1 MQRFRGQVAV
11 VTGGAEGIGLGI
23 AKKLGSE
30 GARILVTDIDGH
42 RGKQAV
48 AELVSNGIETSFA
61 VGDVANEADV
71 ERTVSQ
77 VIQKWGQIDVLV
89 NNAGIIGQTDYL
101 WELSIDVLDQ
111 VYRTNLRGTF
121 LYCQKAIP
129 HMQARGYG
137 RIVNIASIAGK
148 EGNPRMVPYSATK
161 AAVIALTKSLGKEL
175 ATSGILV
182 NCVAPALMHTRMLE
196 QTTPEQI
203 RYLVELI
210 PMGRIGE
217 VEEVANMVAWIA
229 SPECSFTTGAVFD
242 LSGGRATY

>member
-89 NNAGIIGQTDYL
+89 NNAGIIGQTGYL

-121 LYCQKAIP
+121 LYCQKVIP

-161 AAVIALTKSLGKEL
+161 AAVIVLTKSLGKEL

-182 NCVAPALMHTRMLE
+182 NCVTPAVVPTRILE

-203 RYLVELI
+203 RYMVERV
-210 PMGRIGE
+210 PMGRMGE
-217 VEEVANMVAWIA
+217 IEEVANMVAWIA

>member
-11 VTGGAEGIGLGI
+11 VTGGARDIGLGI

-42 RGKQAV
+42 QGKQAV
-48 AELVSNGIETSFA
+48 AELASNGIETSFA

-77 VIQKWGQIDVLV
+77 AIQKWGQIDVLV
-89 NNAGIIGQTDYL
+89 NNAGIIGRTGYL

-121 LYCQKAIP
+121 LYCQKVIP

-148 EGNPRMVPYSATK
+148 EGNPRMVPYSAMK
-161 AAVIALTKSLGKEL
+161 AAVIALTKSLGK
-175 ATSGILV
+175 
-182 NCVAPALMHTRMLE
+182 
-196 QTTPEQI
+196 
-203 RYLVELI
+203 
-210 PMGRIGE
+210 
-217 VEEVANMVAWIA
+217 
-229 SPECSFTTGAVFD
+229 
-242 LSGGRATY
+242 